1 MYNCN
6 TDSLGLILGVEVF
19 FSDGHCSGALWGP
32 LKLFLGNN
40 IWKCKVHFSF
50 WIKLISFYIRVI
62 LQFSQKLKRISML
75 AVWMRIILWISLIH
89 DKYVE
94 KYFLSAIET
103 VDIW

>member
-1 MYNCN
+1 MQ
-6 TDSLGLILGVEVF
+6 DSDSIDRYLYL
-19 FSDGHCSGALWGP
+19 GP

-62 LQFSQKLKRISML
+62 LQFSQKLKRISVL
-75 AVWMRIILWISLIH
+75 AVWIWIILWISLIH

-103 VDIW
+103 VHRYLVDICKICVLLFSS

>member
-1 MYNCN
+1 MQ
-6 TDSLGLILGVEVF
+6 DSDSIDRYLYL
-19 FSDGHCSGALWGP
+19 GP

-62 LQFSQKLKRISML
+62 LQFSQKLKRISVL
-75 AVWMRIILWISLIH
+75 AVWIWIILWISLIH

-94 KYFLSAIET
+94 KYFLSAIEI
-103 VDIW
+103 DIWWIFARYVCFSSPPDPE